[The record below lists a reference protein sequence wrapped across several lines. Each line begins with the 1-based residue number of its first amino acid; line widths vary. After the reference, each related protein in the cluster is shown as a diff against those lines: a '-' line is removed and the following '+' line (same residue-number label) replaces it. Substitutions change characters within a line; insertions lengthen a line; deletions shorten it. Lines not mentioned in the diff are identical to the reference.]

1 MDKGLSKATFTVREL
16 AQYLNIGRA
25 AAYRLVNEGVI
36 SSLRIGKQIRIPI
49 AAVQRWLEEAALKG
63 A

>member
-1 MDKGLSKATFTVREL
+1 MTTTSKATFTVREL

-25 AAYRLVNEGVI
+25 AAYRLVNEGVVP
-36 SSLRIGKQIRIPI
+36 SLRIGKQIRIPI